1 MSKKIKGI
9 TLILL
14 ISIFTITSTVNCFGK
29 FALTRKVYTFSET
42 LGGEGFLGKT
52 LRTVL
57 AYVYFIAPVYIV
69 LFSDALVFN
78 LIEYWTD
85 NNIIGFNEFDKDGIY
100 VKNFQK
106 ESDSLTLTYLNFGKR
121 LHIELV
127 SGNHKDKFVVL
138 RTEPGKIFKDNKG
151 KLEEVNLVS
160 KEIGSKMIF
169 QILTYGKLESSRVVE
184 AQDFKNLEK
193 KYLGE
198 FY

>member
-1 MSKKIKGI
+1 MTKKIKGI
-9 TLILL
+9 TLIILVFIL
-14 ISIFTITSTVNCFGK
+14 TSTVNCFGK
-29 FALTRKVYTFSET
+29 FALTRKVFTYSET
-42 LGGEGFLGKT
+42 LGGEGFFGKT

-57 AYVYFIAPVYIV
+57 GYIYFIFPVYVV

-85 NNIIGFNEFDKDGIY
+85 NNLIGFNEFDKNGVY

-106 ESDSLTLTYLNFGKR
+106 DNNSLTLTYLNFGKR
-121 LHIELV
+121 LNIELV
-127 SGNHKDKFVVL
+127 SDSHSDKFVVL
-138 RTEPGKIFKDNKG
+138 HDKPGKIFKDNKG
-151 KLEEVNLVS
+151 RLEEVNITS

-169 QILTYGKLESSRVVE
+169 QTIMSGKLESSKVVE
-184 AQDFKNLEK
+184 AEDFKNLEK

>member
-1 MSKKIKGI
+1 MTKKIKGI

-14 ISIFTITSTVNCFGK
+14 IFILTSTVNCFGK
-29 FALTRKVYTFSET
+29 FALTRKVFTYSET
-42 LGGEGFLGKT
+42 LGGEGFFGKT

-57 AYVYFIAPVYIV
+57 GYIYFIFPVYVV

-85 NNIIGFNEFDKDGIY
+85 NNLIGFNEFDKNGVY

-106 ESDSLTLTYLNFGKR
+106 DNNSLTLTYLNFGKR
-121 LHIELV
+121 LNIELV
-127 SGNHKDKFVVL
+127 SDSNSDKFVVL
-138 RTEPGKIFKDNKG
+138 HDKPGKIFKDNKG
-151 KLEEVNLVS
+151 RLEEVNITS

-169 QILTYGKLESSRVVE
+169 QTIMSGKLESSKVVE
-184 AQDFKNLEK
+184 ADDFKNLEK